1 MITKDKITDN
11 FCTLDEF
18 SRDFGAEVAIGFSYP
33 LPASVAVIVKHR
45 SLTVKIMTILIVFH
59 FGTFANFKHYY
70 LTISGYTRGTD
81 M

>member
-1 MITKDKITDN
+1 
-11 FCTLDEF
+11 
-18 SRDFGAEVAIGFSYP
+18 
-33 LPASVAVIVKHR
+33 
-45 SLTVKIMTILIVFH
+45 MTILIVFH